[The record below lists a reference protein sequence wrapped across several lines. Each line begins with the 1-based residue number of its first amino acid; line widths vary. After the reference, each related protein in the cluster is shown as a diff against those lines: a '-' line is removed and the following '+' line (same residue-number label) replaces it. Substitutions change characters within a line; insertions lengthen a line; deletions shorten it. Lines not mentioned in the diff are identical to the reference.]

1 MKRDEVIKF
10 REKYTEDDVAL
21 ATDLVAEL
29 VIHKENDIIYYHPYY
44 LNRAIKIALACYFVE
59 GLEIDLENDIVFD
72 VIEADKELKE
82 LLDEVLYADVSYQIR
97 EYAKDIID
105 FKKDLYINDIS
116 DLKERLF
123 KSIEQEQK
131 LNELSYKIVELQT
144 KYLTQEIDN
153 NEKTS
158 EIMEK
163 FTPDEI
169 AEMNKKLLSGDY
181 DTQKITDMVVS
192 KYFQS
197 ATHEEKLNELID
209 EKNKKIIE
217 LQKDVV
223 K

>member
-29 VIHKENDIIYYHPYY
+29 VIHKEDGVIFYHPYY
-44 LNRAIKIALACYFVE
+44 TDRAIRIALACYFVDGVE
-59 GLEIDLENDIVFD
+59 FDLQNDIIVD
-72 VIEADKELKE
+72 LIEADEELKN
-82 LLDEVLYADVSYQIR
+82 LLDESMYADVSYQIR
-97 EYAKDIID
+97 QYANEIIE
-105 FKKDLYINDIS
+105 FKKNLFINDIS

-163 FTPDEI
+163 FTPNEI

-181 DTQKITDMVVS
+181 DTQKITDMVIS